1 MPLIR
6 TDSDGAHIMTQFA
19 QEAMRDIMTMNAS
32 YIGLFCENKRL
43 QEKLEVLEQPLE
55 VLEQP
60 VDAMSEL
67 DRKVIAYAKDHLLD
81 EFFIFL
87 YKDLS
92 GPLSFGEWAMYCCAD
107 SPSWMSEEDLIAYL
121 HDELREIYDR
131 RLDEYEARE
140 ACDE

>member
-1 MPLIR
+1 MPLINI
-6 TDSDGAHIMTQFA
+6 DSDEVRAMTQFA
-19 QEAMRDIMTMNAS
+19 EEAMNDIMTMNAS

-43 QEKLEVLEQPLE
+43 QENLEA
-55 VLEQP
+55 LEQP

-67 DRKVIAYAKDHLLD
+67 DRKVIAYAKNHLLD

-87 YKDLS
+87 CKDLS

-131 RLDEYEARE
+131 RLDEYAARE